1 MCSRKI
7 GNILQYDLQIE
18 IESNYLYAK
27 ISGIRNGKTISIAA
41 MKIIEACKLH
51 SATRAIIDVLDLKG
65 RMSVFE
71 SYMFITREFPKLRK
85 FVSLDKVAIVDQ
97 KENSERLQF
106 FERTSNKF
114 GFNLKTFTNPDDA
127 REWIIAEL

>member
-41 MKIIEACKLH
+41 RKIIEACKSH
-51 SATRAIIDVLDLKG
+51 SASRAIIDARDLKG

-85 FVSLDKVAIVDQ
+85 FVSLEKVAIIDQ

-106 FERTSNKF
+106 FERTSNSL
-114 GFNLKTFTNPDDA
+114 GFNIKTFTNPDKA
-127 REWIIAEL
+127 REWIMT